1 MLRNRF
7 AQCMGLL
14 MGSVMLLAPVAAQ
27 EPSVSAELRPLVP
40 HRVFSLIHAP
50 EMHKE
55 LGLTDAEVS
64 QLEEQFQKW
73 DGDWFR
79 SRNLPT
85 EKSFEELDRLE
96 KEFWAWAKGAWSAEQ
111 LKRVKQ
117 IEAQSQGNRM
127 FLRKE
132 IAKAVKL
139 TSVQVKR
146 FTDLASATEVA
157 QKKLGESMKKG
168 GDTSTATATE
178 AVAEA
183 TSAEQKALNSIL
195 SPDQI
200 KELKTLVGPIF
211 DTKQLKRIYPM
222 APDFAPDTEWFN
234 SSPMTLESLKGKVVV
249 IHFYAFQCH
258 NCHANFEIYRRW
270 HEKYS
275 DQGVVVIGIQSPET
289 PTERD
294 PAAVRE
300 AAKDRNLEFPIIM
313 DQEMK
318 NWDRWANTMWPTVYV
333 IDKRGYLRHWWQ
345 GELNWQGATADKA
358 IEAII
363 ESALAE

>member
-1 MLRNRF
+1 MNRF
-7 AQCMGLL
+7 VNCLGLL
-14 MGSVMLLAPVAAQ
+14 IGSVMLLTPVSAQ
-27 EPSVSAELRPLVP
+27 EPSVSTELRPLVP

-50 EMHKE
+50 EVHKE
-55 LGLTDAEVS
+55 LGLSDAEVS
-64 QLEEQFQKW
+64 QLEEQFQTW

-85 EKSFEELDRLE
+85 EKSFAEMDRLE
-96 KEFWAWAKGAWSAEQ
+96 REFWAWAKGAWSAEQ
-111 LKRVKQ
+111 LKRLKQ

-139 TSVQVKR
+139 TSVQLKK
-146 FTDLASATEVA
+146 FTDLASATETA
-157 QKKLGESMKKG
+157 QKNLQELTRKG
-168 GDTSTATATE
+168 GDTSAETQ
-178 AVAEA
+178 AVADA
-183 TSAEQKALNSIL
+183 TSAEQKAINSIFT
-195 SPDQI
+195 PDQI

-222 APDFAPDTEWFN
+222 APEFAPDTEWIN
-234 SSPMTLESLKGKVVV
+234 SSPLTLESLRGKVVV
-249 IHFYAFQCH
+249 VHYYAFQCR

-270 HEKYS
+270 HEKYA

-294 PAAVRE
+294 PAAVRD
-300 AAKDRNLEFPIIM
+300 AAKDRKLEFPIIM
-313 DQEMK
+313 DREMK
-318 NWDRWANTMWPTVYV
+318 NWDRWANTMWPSVYV

-345 GELNWQGATADKA
+345 GELNWQGATADKTIESI
-358 IEAII
+358 IEA
-363 ESALAE
+363 ALAE

>member
-1 MLRNRF
+1 MLMNRLVYR
-7 AQCMGLL
+7 MGLL
-14 MGSVMLLAPVAAQ
+14 LSSILVFSPVIAQ
-27 EPSVSAELRPLVP
+27 EPSISADLRPLVP

-50 EMHKE
+50 EVHKE
-55 LGLTDAEVS
+55 LGLNDAEVG

-85 EKSFEELDRLE
+85 EKSFAELDRLE
-96 KEFWAWAKGAWSAEQ
+96 KEFWAWAKGAWSVEQ
-111 LKRVKQ
+111 LKRLKQ

-127 FLRKE
+127 FVRKE

-139 TSVQVKR
+139 TSVQVKK

-157 QKKLGESMKKG
+157 QKKLEELAMKG
-168 GDTSTATATE
+168 GDTSAATE

-183 TSAEQKALNSIL
+183 TSAEQKAIASIL
-195 SPDQI
+195 TPEQT
-200 KELKTLVGPIF
+200 KELKALVGSIF

-222 APDFAPDTEWFN
+222 APEFAPDTEWFN
-234 SSPMTLESLKGKVVV
+234 SSPLTLESLKGKVVV

-270 HEKYS
+270 HEKYA
-275 DQGVVVIGIQSPET
+275 DQGVVMIGIQSPET
-289 PTERD
+289 PDERD

-300 AAKDRNLEFPIIM
+300 AAKDRKLEFPIVM
-313 DQEMK
+313 DREMK

-345 GELNWQGATADKA
+345 GELNWQGATADKT
-358 IEAII
+358 IEAVI
-363 ESALAE
+363 EAALAE

>member
-1 MLRNRF
+1 MHRL
-7 AQCMGLL
+7 GLL
-14 MGSVMLLAPVAAQ
+14 TVSIMMCAPVIAQ

-50 EMHKE
+50 EVHKE
-55 LGLTDAEVS
+55 LGLSDTEVS

-85 EKSFEELDRLE
+85 EKSFAELDRLE
-96 KEFWAWAKGAWSAEQ
+96 KEFWAWSKGAWSAEQ
-111 LKRVKQ
+111 LKRLKQ

-139 TSVQVKR
+139 TSVQVKK

-157 QKKLGESMKKG
+157 QKKLEELAMKG
-168 GDTSTATATE
+168 GDTSAATA

-183 TSAEQKALNSIL
+183 TSAEQKALNAVL
-195 SPDQI
+195 TPDQI
-200 KELKTLVGPIF
+200 KELKGLVGSIF
-211 DTKQLKRIYPM
+211 DTKQLMRIYPM
-222 APDFAPDTEWFN
+222 APEFAPDTEWFN
-234 SSPMTLESLKGKVVV
+234 SSPLTLESLKGKVVV
-249 IHFYAFQCH
+249 VHFYAFQCH

-270 HEKYS
+270 HETYA
-275 DQGVVVIGIQSPET
+275 DRGVVVIGIQSPET
-289 PTERD
+289 STERD
-294 PAAVRE
+294 PNAVRE
-300 AAKDRNLEFPIIM
+300 AAKDRKLEFPIIM
-313 DQEMK
+313 DRDKK
-318 NWDRWANTMWPTVYV
+318 NWDRWANTLWPTVYV

-345 GELNWQGATADKA
+345 GELNWNGATGDKT

-363 ESALAE
+363 EAALAE

>member
-1 MLRNRF
+1 MLMNRF
-7 AQCMGLL
+7 VHRVGLL
-14 MGSVMLLAPVAAQ
+14 IASIMICAPVSAQ
-27 EPSVSAELRPLVP
+27 APSVSAELRPLVP

-50 EMHKE
+50 EVHKE
-55 LGLTDAEVS
+55 LGLNDAEVG

-85 EKSFEELDRLE
+85 EKSFAELDRLE
-96 KEFWAWAKGAWSAEQ
+96 KEFWVWAKGAWTAEQ
-111 LKRVKQ
+111 LKRLKQ

-139 TSVQVKR
+139 TSVQVKK

-157 QKKLGESMKKG
+157 QKKLGELAMKG
-168 GDTSTATATE
+168 GDTSAATE

-183 TSAEQKALNSIL
+183 TSAEQKALNAVL
-195 SPDQI
+195 TPDQI
-200 KELKTLVGPIF
+200 KELKGLVGPIF

-222 APDFAPDTEWFN
+222 APEFAPDTEWFN
-234 SSPMTLESLKGKVVV
+234 SSPLTLESLRGKVVV
-249 IHFYAFQCH
+249 VHFYAFQCH

-270 HEKYS
+270 HEKYAE
-275 DQGVVVIGIQSPET
+275 QGVVVVGIQSPET
-289 PTERD
+289 QTERD
-294 PAAVRE
+294 PNSVRE
-300 AAKDRNLEFPIIM
+300 AAKDRKLEFPIIM
-313 DQEMK
+313 DREMK

-345 GELNWQGATADKA
+345 GELNWKGATADKTVESI
-358 IEAII
+358 IEA
-363 ESALAE
+363 ALAE